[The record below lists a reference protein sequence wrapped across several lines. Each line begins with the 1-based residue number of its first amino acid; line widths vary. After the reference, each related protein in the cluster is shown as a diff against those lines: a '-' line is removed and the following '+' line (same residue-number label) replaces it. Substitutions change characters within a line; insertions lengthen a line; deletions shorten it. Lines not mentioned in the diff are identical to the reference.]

1 MIDARGRSC
10 PEPVMMLKQA
20 MKQAANEYEIWVD
33 CKVAVE
39 NVSRYGSEQGYQVSV
54 TEQPEMT
61 VITLRK

>member
-20 MKQAANEYEIWVD
+20 MKQASDTYEIWVD

-39 NVSRYGSEQGYQVSV
+39 NVSRYGREQGYQVSV
-54 TEQPEMT
+54 TEQADMT
-61 VITLRK
+61 VITLKK